1 MVSQQPLI
9 IVNKLYLIINFR
21 IKAITFTG
29 VLPSGQDNQER
40 GEEVG
45 EIEYWGEE
53 EWGEEWEQWEF
64 VGEDDVEVQEHN
76 LRLSTNFMRSSC
88 TMCKL

>member
-9 IVNKLYLIINFR
+9 LVNKLYLMIKFR

-29 VLPSGQDNQER
+29 VLPSGLDNER
-40 GEEVG
+40 GEEVNEEEVG

-53 EWGEEWEQWEF
+53 ELGEEWEQWEF
-64 VGEDDVEVQEHN
+64 FSD
-76 LRLSTNFMRSSC
+76 S
-88 TMCKL
+88 